1 MKLVSYKTVN
11 GLAEEQDLWS
21 VDYVADY
28 EETDDNLVSL
38 QELSLTTD
46 NQKDWVSKR
55 NYL

>member
-1 MKLVSYKTVN
+1 MILMKLVSYKTVN

-46 NQKDWVSKR
+46 NQKD
-55 NYL
+55 